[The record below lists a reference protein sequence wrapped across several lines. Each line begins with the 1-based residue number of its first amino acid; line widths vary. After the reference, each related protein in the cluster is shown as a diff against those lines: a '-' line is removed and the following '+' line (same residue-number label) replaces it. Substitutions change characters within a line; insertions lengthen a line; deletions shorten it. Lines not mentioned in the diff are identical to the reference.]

1 MNAEEMLF
9 ESLSPYD
16 FKDTIEKITNAI
28 EEKGWKTPAVHD
40 LQQTMKNFGKDV
52 LPVRVF
58 EICHPKHSSRILE
71 KDDERIVSAM
81 MPCRISVYERSN
93 GKTYVSRINSGKMSA
108 VFGGLIEE
116 VMKAATADV
125 ENIVEK
131 ALNK

>member
-1 MNAEEMLF
+1 MKADEMLF
-9 ESLSPYD
+9 ESLSPYG

-71 KDDERIVSAM
+71 KDDERIVSAL